1 MLFLYVVLP
10 SNIQE
15 MEHGEPWC
23 YNEFGLPTGGAKW
36 LQTILMLEIQDG
48 GLRGQKR
55 KQNIK

>member
-23 YNEFGLPTGGAKW
+23 YNEFGSPTGGAK
-36 LQTILMLEIQDG
+36 
-48 GLRGQKR
+48 
-55 KQNIK
+55 